1 MISLIKKK
9 KMFTKFSLFDKLVFF
24 PFFETATMRGREIGT
39 QKVLWRR
46 SRYSVEE
53 HGTNAVFKADIG
65 RRNVKENNKSEF
77 ED

>member
-1 MISLIKKK
+1 
-9 KMFTKFSLFDKLVFF
+9 
-24 PFFETATMRGREIGT
+24 MRERDIEA
-39 QKVLWRR
+39 QKVLRRR
-46 SRYSVEE
+46 SHYFVEE